1 MSSSMAPGS
10 AESSSA
16 HPPLEAQA
24 FNLLLPRAASLGD
37 ELTNRINATLS
48 VTPTSKQGSVED
60 SGPQG
65 SRMGRRLQTQF
76 AILQPITSTPNPIP
90 LHLLQDP
97 GCSANSNCSYQ
108 SSLVSVATWQKRV
121 RAGARMPSTS
131 PHALKTQPLKSSL
144 RWGSN

>member
-1 MSSSMAPGS
+1 MSSRVAPGS
-10 AESSSA
+10 AEGSSA

-24 FNLLLPRAASLGD
+24 FNLQLPRAASLGD
-37 ELTNRINATLS
+37 GLAYRINATLS
-48 VTPTSKQGSVED
+48 VTPSSKQGSVED

-65 SRMGRRLQTQF
+65 SRISRRLQTQL
-76 AILQPITSTPNPIP
+76 AILQPITPNPHPIL
-90 LHLLQDP
+90 LHLVQDP
-97 GCSANSNCSYQ
+97 GCSANSNCSFQ
-108 SSLVSVATWQKRV
+108 SCLVSVATWQRCV